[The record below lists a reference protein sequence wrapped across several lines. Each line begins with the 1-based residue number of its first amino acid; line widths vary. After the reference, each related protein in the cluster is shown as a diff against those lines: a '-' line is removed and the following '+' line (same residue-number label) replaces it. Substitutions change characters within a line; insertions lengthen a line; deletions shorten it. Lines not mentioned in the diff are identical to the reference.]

1 MSAPEPAAGRC
12 VAEGHC
18 ITCSDEGVP
27 MRVVAPGSGEDLALC
42 QDAEGQVSEVMT
54 ALVGAV
60 AAGDALLVHAG
71 TALLRLDPPAP
82 PQGEPT

>member
-1 MSAPEPAAGRC
+1 MSAPEPSPDRC

-27 MRVVAPGSGEDLALC
+27 MRVVEAGSGEGLALC
-42 QDAEGQVSEVMT
+42 RDAEGRVSEVMT
-54 ALVGAV
+54 GLVGAV